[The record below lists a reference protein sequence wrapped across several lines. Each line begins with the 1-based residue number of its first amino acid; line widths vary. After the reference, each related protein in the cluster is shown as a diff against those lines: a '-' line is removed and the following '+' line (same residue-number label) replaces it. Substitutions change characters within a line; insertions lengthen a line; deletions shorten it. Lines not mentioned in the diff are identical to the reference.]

1 MKKVVVFFIIS
12 ILIISG
18 FFILYHNLGVRFD
31 EQKSKNELTQDS
43 PSQPLKYSNSQDSST
58 QNDKNCPV
66 VLTEYLVD
74 PRQVQKV
81 GQVGVVHGSGKSIVE
96 RSYISIKPEFYE
108 QKILLY
114 APTDMTLISGAHYNN
129 PSAGQNTMPDYVLK
143 FDAGCGVEIL
153 LGHMKGVIPEIAAKL
168 TPLKQDSREDEIRP
182 GIEFKAGDKI
192 GYYFQENKEGAV
204 AGFDFIVRDS
214 SVTNQFINQERY
226 SDDRARNLIHG
237 VCPYDYYTPEK
248 KQDYYNLFGGSGGK
262 LFEVKDCGASSR
274 DKKGTISG
282 MWFLDKEIVGEIY
295 DNYKDGEYGSPIS
308 LVGDEEAV
316 TFGNIGQSPTLKV
329 YANEPTYKLPIQI
342 TTEHCYNF
350 GANSRGSGFAY
361 FKIINDE
368 TMDVYY
374 SSSGNCPSTIPQN
387 PKRYYK

>member
-1 MKKVVVFFIIS
+1 MKRGIVIGLVFGIIT
-12 ILIISG
+12 LGLVLVLFLNHEPGTPDISDSTQ
-18 FFILYHNLGVRFD
+18 LLN
-31 EQKSKNELTQDS
+31 KNEQAEIVR
-43 PSQPLKYSNSQDSST
+43 NN
-58 QNDKNCPV
+58 NDGCNIEFI
-66 VLTEYLVD
+66 EYLID
-74 PRQVQKV
+74 PLYVQKV

-108 QKILLY
+108 QEILLY

-153 LGHMKGVIPEIAAKL
+153 LGHMKGVIPEVAAKL

-182 GIEFKAGDKI
+182 SIEFKAGEKL
-192 GYYFQENKEGAV
+192 GYYFQEKKEGAV

-214 SVTNQFINQERY
+214 SVTNQFVNQKRY

-237 VCPYDYYTPEK
+237 VCPYDYYTLEK
-248 KQDYYNLFGGSGGK
+248 KQVYYALLGGSGGK
-262 LFEVKDCGASSR
+262 LFEVKDCGTSSR
-274 DKKGTISG
+274 DKAGTISG

-295 DNYKDGEYGSPIS
+295 DDYKDGEYGSPIS

-329 YANEPTYKLPIQI
+329 YANDPTYKLPVQVI
-342 TTEHCYNF
+342 TEHCYNF
-350 GANSRGSGFAY
+350 GTNSRGSGFAY
-361 FKIINDE
+361 FKVINDE

-374 SSSGNCPSTIPQN
+374 NPSGNCPSTMPQN